1 MAASVVPGPAE
12 ILLVEDNPGDARL
25 AHEALA
31 RSGVGARL
39 HVARDGVEAMQFL
52 RGHPPFAGAPR
63 PDLVFLDLNLP
74 RKDGRAVLAEIKGD
88 PDLRRLPV
96 VVLSSTR
103 AEEDVALVYDLQA
116 ACFVHKPADWEAF
129 SGVFSAA
136 VGFWVAGGGILRD
149 AAAGPTPT
157 RVLLIAA
164 DAEETRLVRQVLDAV
179 PRDAFSVIVAPTLRE
194 GVRRLAA
201 SRYEAVLLDTA
212 LPDAEGA
219 ASFERLLECAP
230 GTAILTLLPRVA
242 GGDRPVTGAAPLP
255 DILAPESLDPLA
267 LAGALRRGIE
277 RQRWRRALGGAPQP
291 DALTGLPTRGILI
304 DRLGLAIEQARRRQR
319 AVALIRLDLDPALAA
334 APEAPAAVGD
344 EAVRLAAGR
353 LRARLRGSDTLA
365 RTGACEFGIVVDG
378 LGSARDLRRIA
389 RKLLEAAGAPAG
401 EGGPAARVLASIGAS
416 LFPADGGDPEALLR
430 RAEAALRRARAIG
443 AGGFASWSPL
453 ETAFAPDRSAIA
465 GRLAEALR
473 RDELLLHYQPILD
486 SGGRC
491 AGAEALL
498 RWRHPE
504 WGLLYPRQFLA
515 EAETAGLIHA
525 VGDWV
530 LGAACGQ
537 ARSWQ
542 AAGRRGLRVAVNL
555 SPLQLAE
562 RDRLLETL
570 RGALQSSGLEP
581 GLLELQVDGGT
592 ALRDPAAVLPA
603 AREVHALG
611 VRISVDNFAAG
622 APALERL
629 RNLPFD
635 AVRIDRSRVSGV
647 TRDPG
652 DAAVVNG
659 IIVAA
664 HARDL
669 LAVAEGVESIGQL
682 DFLLEHRI
690 DQVQGHYIGRPAAPE
705 QCAALFASAAAG
717 AG

>member
-1 MAASVVPGPAE
+1 
-12 ILLVEDNPGDARL
+12 
-25 AHEALA
+25 
-31 RSGVGARL
+31 
-39 HVARDGVEAMQFL
+39 MQFL
-52 RGHPPFAGAPR
+52 RGHAPFAGAPR

-103 AEEDVALVYDLQA
+103 AEEDVALAYDLQA
-116 ACFVHKPADWEAF
+116 ACFVRKPADWEAF
-129 SGVFSAA
+129 SGMFAAA
-136 VGFWVAGGGILRD
+136 VGFWVDGGGLLRD
-149 AAAGPTPT
+149 AAAGTVPT
-157 RVLLIAA
+157 RLLLIAA

-179 PRDAFSVIVAPTLRE
+179 PRGAFSVDVAPTLRE
-194 GVRRLAA
+194 GLRRLAA

-219 ASFERLLECAP
+219 AALERLLECAP

-242 GGDRPVTGAAPLP
+242 GGDRPASGAAPLP
-255 DILAPESLDPLA
+255 DILAVESLDALA
-267 LAGALRRGIE
+267 LAGALRGGIE

-291 DALTGLPTRGILI
+291 DTLTGLPTRGVLL
-304 DRLGLAIEQARRRQR
+304 DRLGLAIEQGRRRQR
-319 AVALIRLDLDPALAA
+319 AVALIRLDLDPALA

-365 RTGACEFGIVVDG
+365 RVGACEFGIVVDG
-378 LGSARDLRRIA
+378 LASARDLRRIA
-389 RKLLEAAGAPAG
+389 SKLLEAAEAPSG
-401 EGGPAARVLASIGAS
+401 NDGPAVRVLASIGAS
-416 LFPADGGDPEALLR
+416 LFPADGGEPGILLR
-430 RAEAALRRARAIG
+430 RAETALRRARAIG
-443 AGGFASWSPL
+443 AGGFASWSSL

-465 GRLAEALR
+465 GRLGVALR

-515 EAETAGLIHA
+515 EAETAGLVHD
-525 VGDWV
+525 VGAWV
-530 LGAACGQ
+530 LRAACGQ

-542 AAGRRGLRVAVNL
+542 AAGRRRLRVAVNL
-555 SPLQLAE
+555 SPLQVAE
-562 RDRLLETL
+562 RDRLLETVH
-570 RGALQSSGLEP
+570 GALQSSGLEP

-592 ALRDPAAVLPA
+592 ALRDPASVLPA
-603 AREVHALG
+603 AREIHALG
-611 VRISVDNFAAG
+611 VRTSVDNFAAG

-629 RNLPFD
+629 RDLPFD

-652 DAAVVNG
+652 DAAAVGG
-659 IIVAA
+659 IIAAA
-664 HARDL
+664 HARNL
-669 LAVAEGVESIGQL
+669 IAVAEGVESIGQL

-705 QCAALFASAAAG
+705 QCTALFASAAA
-717 AG
+717 AGD